1 MVALRYGGP
10 EPNTGSVLPVM
21 WRNSVPNFS
30 EIKQSVV
37 LPYDLEHGILFT
49 KLKLSQ
55 PIQYNTT
62 KTYTV
67 PYVTKQIRGTE
78 GDD

>member
-1 MVALRYGGP
+1 
-10 EPNTGSVLPVM
+10 
-21 WRNSVPNFS
+21 
-30 EIKQSVV
+30 VV